1 MRTKPRGGLTNALW
15 QMDMGRCYHR
25 DHRYGDGSSLGSR
38 YNKRMVVMTGN
49 QELKYLQMAVNLCNA
64 HIANPQ
70 MPAEHGLREIKG
82 YLERVI
88 EHKKNENPDITG
100 VPI

>member
-1 MRTKPRGGLTNALW
+1 MPHGVQRNELW
-15 QMDMGRCYHR
+15 QVDMGRCYDR

-38 YNKRMVVMTGN
+38 YNKRVVVMTSN

-70 MPAEHGLREIKG
+70 MPAEHGLKEIRG

-88 EHKKNENPDITG
+88 EHKKTENPDITG

>member
-1 MRTKPRGGLTNALW
+1 MTQHGGQAIELW
-15 QMDMGRCYHR
+15 QVDMGRCYYR

-38 YNKRMVVMTGN
+38 YNKRMVIMTGN

-70 MPAEHGLREIKG
+70 MPAQHGLKEIKG

>member
-1 MRTKPRGGLTNALW
+1 MMPLGVQRNALW
-15 QMDMGRCYHR
+15 QVGMGRCYHR

-38 YNKRMVVMTGN
+38 YNKRVVVMTNN

-70 MPAEHGLREIKG
+70 MPAEHGLKEIKG
-82 YLERVI
+82 YLQRVI
-88 EHKKNENPDITG
+88 EHKKNENPDVTG

>member
-1 MRTKPRGGLTNALW
+1 MQHGDQRNEIWKVDL
-15 QMDMGRCYHR
+15 GRYYNR
-25 DHRYGDGSSLGSR
+25 DHRCGGGSSLGSR
-38 YNKRMVVMTGN
+38 YNKRVVLMTSN

-70 MPAEHGLREIKG
+70 MPAQNGLQEIKG

-88 EHKKNENPDITG
+88 EHQKNENPEITG

>member
-1 MRTKPRGGLTNALW
+1 MMPLGVQRNALW
-15 QMDMGRCYHR
+15 QVDMGRCYHR

-38 YNKRMVVMTGN
+38 YNKRVVVMTNN

-70 MPAEHGLREIKG
+70 MPAEHGLKEIKG
-82 YLERVI
+82 YLQRVI
-88 EHKKNENPDITG
+88 EHKKNENPDVTG

>member
-1 MRTKPRGGLTNALW
+1 MTRHGGQAIELW
-15 QMDMGRCYHR
+15 QVDMGRCINW
-25 DHRYGDGSSLGSR
+25 DHRYGGGSSLGSR
-38 YNKRMVVMTGN
+38 YNKRVVVMTSN

-70 MPAEHGLREIKG
+70 MPAEHGLKEIKG